1 MFTLNENNKWSVILE
16 SAEQVNSLFEHS
28 LGRSILSR
36 PYHHIIPYIAN
47 NPSIQE
53 SGNSIFEVK
62 VLLMK
67 ALLVIGDCELSS
79 VWTSTFQLCSEL
91 KHVCKDNGYF
101 VNCLR
106 HLSRCCEWKWN
117 GVKYEDY
124 CYGRL
129 LYFYLSIFCFQYVAW
144 PIPNG

>member
-1 MFTLNENNKWSVILE
+1 MICHLGTRRASKLAVWTLNC
-16 SAEQVNSLFEHS
+16 EHS

-53 SGNSIFEVK
+53 GGNSIFEVK

-124 CYGRL
+124 CYGPL
-129 LYFYLSIFCFQYVAW
+129 LYFYLSSIYIQILQTDLHTF
-144 PIPNG
+144 P